1 MVRSMCTLALAAPL
15 ILAAGDPAQ
24 HKRGIPLFGLRVM
37 ALWAEDYIVD
47 MPLPHSISECMN
59 FLQLV
64 TGHPAMPLL
73 STFDAYPGEAFLAS
87 GFLAP
92 LR

>member
-1 MVRSMCTLALAAPL
+1 MVRSICTLALAAPL
-15 ILAAGDPAQ
+15 IQATGDPAQ
-24 HKRGIPLFGLRVM
+24 HKSGIPLFGLRVM

-47 MPLPHSISECMN
+47 MTLPHSIHQSMN
-59 FLQLV
+59 LLQLV

-73 STFDAYPGEAFLAS
+73 STLDAYPGEAFLAS